1 MKIYRCKKEFRT
13 RYLLFGIIVLIAMA
27 YLLIKRRFYYS
38 KVIYNLTFLTAG
50 ILLGVF
56 YCLRGWL
63 MRLEFRDDEIFF
75 WDGLV
80 DFRHIKYDDL
90 LKVEYN
96 PEIRIRFYIRDQKN
110 TEFSIPNVFSDEDT
124 KEILDTIKKKR
135 KRIEVN
141 YIENEKAIDTSKR
154 IVRSRPI
161 RKKENKKDE

>member
-38 KVIYNLTFLTAG
+38 KVIYNLAFLTAG

-110 TEFSIPNVFSDEDT
+110 TEFSIPNVFSNEDT

>member
-38 KVIYNLTFLTAG
+38 KVIYNLAFLTAG

>member
-38 KVIYNLTFLTAG
+38 KVIYNLAFLTAG

-135 KRIEVN
+135 KKIEIDF
-141 YIENEKAIDTSKR
+141 IEKEKAIDTSKR

-161 RKKENKKDE
+161 RKKEERK